1 MARKDRELFRE
12 YGKNLG
18 IAFQMIDD
26 ILDITSDSKTLGK
39 PALHDF
45 IEGKVTLPYIY
56 LYESLDREEREYLK
70 SLHKKRLSEDEALM
84 SRGWD
89 ERA

>member
-1 MARKDRELFRE
+1 MLLPQRPTSLMEASAEVGAILARKDRELFRE

-26 ILDITSDSKTLGK
+26 ILDITSDSQTLGK

-45 IEGKVTLPYIY
+45 IEGKVTLPYIIY
-56 LYESLDREEREYLK
+56 MRV
-70 SLHKKRLSEDEALM
+70 
-84 SRGWD
+84 
-89 ERA
+89 

>member
-1 MARKDRELFRE
+1 M
-12 YGKNLG
+12 
-18 IAFQMIDD
+18 

-56 LYESLDREEREYLK
+56 LYETPDREEREYLK
-70 SLHKKRLSEDEALM
+70 SLHKKRLSDDEALWIKGKM
-84 SRGWD
+84 RENRVV
-89 ERA
+89 ERAYAEAKALVEEAIPFDG